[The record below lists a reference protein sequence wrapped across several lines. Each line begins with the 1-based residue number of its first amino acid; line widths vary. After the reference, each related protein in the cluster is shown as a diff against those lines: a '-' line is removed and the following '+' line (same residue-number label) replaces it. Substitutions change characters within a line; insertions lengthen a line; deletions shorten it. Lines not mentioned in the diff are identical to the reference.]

1 VERPNSELSLNAI
14 SSILTLRYNYDSKPR
29 LPKLFWNDF
38 QTTNSELSLEF
49 IENAITESMKN
60 SIKEDTKKVS
70 ISLSAGIDSTLM
82 LALFK
87 KEFPDI
93 EINAI
98 SMRFAD
104 STDETLQA
112 SKIAEY
118 FGIEHH
124 IIDLENFLIEL
135 PAAINITKQP
145 FWDLHWY
152 HIVKKAKSL
161 SNYLISGDGG
171 DELFGGYTFR
181 YQKYFSLISASSDWN
196 KKVECYLR
204 CHERDWVPD
213 QEELFGTKIDFS
225 WEKIH
230 SILKPY
236 FDNPLP
242 ELEKIFLA
250 DYNGKLLYNFSP
262 VNSSFHDYFNIN
274 SIVPLLSKKI
284 ISYATHLDPRLKY
297 DPENNIGKIPLRKIL
312 SKYIKNEFINQKK
325 QGFSVNTINLWKN
338 YGFDLCEKY
347 VINGNICNDDW
358 INKKWIKKYFKENLQ
373 DVRYIN
379 KFLGLLAFEIW
390 YRIFITKEMKPD
402 TKLTA

>member
-1 VERPNSELSLNAI
+1 MERPNSELSLNAI